1 MTYVVSIDFRQ
12 YKVEV
17 LASKCW
23 HFSKQCPLTNF
34 KSEMFCVKLM
44 EITEW
49 RLIWFLLNI
58 MLTFIP

>member
-44 EITEW
+44 EITE
-49 RLIWFLLNI
+49 
-58 MLTFIP
+58 